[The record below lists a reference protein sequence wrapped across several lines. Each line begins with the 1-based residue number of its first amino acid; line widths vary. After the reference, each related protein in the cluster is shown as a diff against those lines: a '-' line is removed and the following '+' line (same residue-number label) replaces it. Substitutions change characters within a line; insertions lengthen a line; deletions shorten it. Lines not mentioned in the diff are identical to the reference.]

1 MKMKCLFKSVLRGDI
16 VKPGQVLDLT
26 DAECEMDVVKA
37 FFVKADGAVTEKTVA
52 VPAPAAPASAGVVAG
67 LTRDQAIMK
76 LSQAGVKVK
85 GNISNDKLVA
95 IYEQTFA
102 NAAEAVAAK

>member
-16 VKPGQVLDLT
+16 VKPGTILDLT
-26 DAECEMDVVKA
+26 DAECKMDVVKA
-37 FFVKADGAVTEKTVA
+37 FFVKADGSAADEKSVA
-52 VPAPAAPASAGVVAG
+52 VPVAAPASAGVVAG

-102 NAAEAVAAK
+102 NAAEATAK

>member
-16 VKPGQVLDLT
+16 VKPGQILDLT
-26 DAECEMDVVKA
+26 DEECKMDVVKS
-37 FFVKADGAVTEKTVA
+37 FFVKADGEVAEKPAA
-52 VPAPAAPASAGVVAG
+52 VPVPAAPASAGVVAG

-85 GNISNDKLVA
+85 GNISNAALA
-95 IYEQTFA
+95 QIYNQTFA
-102 NAAEAVAAK
+102 NAAEATAK